1 MRLYLLRGF
10 SLFALFSW
18 LVVLPFAASGASVV
32 YDNTD
37 PTRDSGQYYSS
48 ANEFGDEITLDPA
61 STARTMS
68 ALTFYYFYDGTSA
81 GNATLR
87 LYDNSGV
94 GGAPGSLLDT
104 SPLAPLPVPATAGH
118 QGSLTWDL
126 SGAIPQVTVPN
137 TFTIFRSQWHG
148 RFVGLWSA
156 DGRIEFQRLLG
167 RLRWHVEYAL
177 DQRRRRAGRLRGPRH
192 SGSRTRHARFGR
204 DWTVGGGRVGGISQ
218 APPIKI
224 ESGWKNLKR
233 GRNERPRFLFH
244 EDMSPGSRRLPDPAS
259 HRAPGRRSKPDRN
272 GYFFSLFF
280 GVPVPAPTLSVTTS
294 HLPAAFDFANP
305 PTDSPTVTASK
316 TAGLPSLVIFV
327 AEVIW

>member
-18 LVVLPFAASGASVV
+18 LVVLPFAASAASVV

-87 LYDNSGV
+87 LYDNSG
-94 GGAPGSLLDT
+94 
-104 SPLAPLPVPATAGH
+104 
-118 QGSLTWDL
+118 
-126 SGAIPQVTVPN
+126 
-137 TFTIFRSQWHG
+137 
-148 RFVGLWSA
+148 
-156 DGRIEFQRLLG
+156 
-167 RLRWHVEYAL
+167 
-177 DQRRRRAGRLRGPRH
+177 
-192 SGSRTRHARFGR
+192 
-204 DWTVGGGRVGGISQ
+204 VGGISQ